1 MSNQPMFQQTTTTT
15 EYSHPPSVSDYS
27 QSPIT
32 SLELPHRMESAL
44 YMAGYKT
51 VGDVLALTEA
61 TIISLPNVG
70 KKSLDQLRLSLKARG
85 LSLKGDRIEEK
96 PPQTEETTPPQD
108 GAPVTESQGGS
119 VPQCLPQSRR
129 YTRVL
134 PIYAIIK
141 LDVGDMA
148 SSPQSLLIWEIRGAN
163 IIPVD
168 IPPKF
173 VVDFY
178 RENEGFFHDN
188 HLHVCIRM
196 RSFFGLV
203 DNLIPIMDTEVSNFP
218 KLPVHPKVDEAWWD
232 RVEETVKKVLF
243 NA

>member
-1 MSNQPMFQQTTTTT
+1 MFQQTTTTT
-15 EYSHPPSVSDYS
+15 AYSHPPAVSDYS

-61 TIISLPNVG
+61 TIISLPNIG

-85 LSLKGDRIEEK
+85 LSLKGDQIEEK
-96 PPQTEETTPPQD
+96 PPQTEETSRPQD
-108 GAPVTESQGGS
+108 GAPVTESQGG
-119 VPQCLPQSRR
+119 VPPQCLPQSRR

-141 LDVGDMA
+141 LDAGDMA
-148 SSPQSLLIWEIRGAN
+148 SSQQNLLIWEIRGAN
-163 IIPVD
+163 IILVD
-168 IPPKF
+168 TSPKF

-178 RENEGFFHDN
+178 MDNEGFFQLH

-203 DNLIPIMDTEVSNFP
+203 DNLIPIMDTEVFKFP
-218 KLPVHPKVDEAWWD
+218 NLPFDPKVNKSWLDK
-232 RVEETVKKVLF
+232 VEDIVKKVLF